1 MENIIFTETQH
12 FEFWHVLV
20 LVGVAAL
27 IFYCIKNYK
36 AKQGS
41 PINST
46 IGKVVL
52 YICAAL
58 PVPIIILFLVMS
70 LNTRIDSKGIN
81 VKFSP
86 FDREWK
92 TYEWKTIKTCDV
104 RTYDPMHD
112 YGGWG
117 MRNGAYNV
125 SGDKGLFIRFT
136 NGEHFL
142 IGTQK
147 PEELKKV
154 LQELNKL

>member
-1 MENIIFTETQH
+1 MNNIIFTETQR
-12 FEFWHVLV
+12 FEFWHVLILAAV
-20 LVGVAAL
+20 TAL
-27 IFYCIKNYK
+27 IFYCIKRFK
-36 AKQGS
+36 PKQGS
-41 PINST
+41 PLNST

-52 YICAAL
+52 YICAAI
-58 PVPIIILFLVMS
+58 PVPVLILFLVMS
-70 LNTRIDSKGIN
+70 LNTKIDSSGIN

-92 TYEWKTIKTCDV
+92 TYKWETIRNCDV
-104 RTYDPMHD
+104 RTYNAMHD

-136 NGEHFL
+136 NGKHFL

-147 PEELKKV
+147 PEEMEKV
-154 LQELNKL
+154 VQQLNKR